1 MADEDVAT
9 RLARA
14 EQALARLADEREIRD
29 LISRYCYCA
38 DAKRDEQLLELFT
51 EDAEMASA
59 ADGVARGSLGRGRI
73 REQVADPTGHHRPDL
88 YGQGMHLL
96 GHNLVIAFDDTT
108 DPPGEM
114 ATASSYSLLVL
125 KRGGDLVVYSAS
137 SNQWSLR
144 RVDGR
149 WRIAARHRR
158 PIADGDFGGV
168 LLVMDQSSGRAE

>member
-14 EQALARLADEREIRD
+14 EQALAQLADEREIRD
-29 LISRYCYCA
+29 LIARYCYYA
-38 DAKRDEQLLELFT
+38 DTRQDEQLLELFT

-59 ADGVARGSLGRGRI
+59 ANGVARGSLGRGRI
-73 REQVADPTGHHRPDL
+73 REQVADPTGHHHPDL
-88 YGQGMHLL
+88 YGRGMHLL
-96 GHNLVIAFDDTT
+96 GHNLVIAFDDAGGA
-108 DPPGEM
+108 PGDT

-149 WRIAARHRR
+149 WRIAARRRR
-158 PIADGDFGGV
+158 PIADEEFGSV
-168 LLVMDQSSGRAE
+168 LLDVDR